1 MGEVLRRLEVSVPLA
16 AFGLGLVFWG
26 AGLGLVALWL
36 FVVGAVALALLLP
49 LEYAVLSPLFAGIV
63 GWLVDMLPFVML
75 AGWGVVILRWAF
87 GLVREKRLP
96 RGGRWL
102 LLPIALIVWTALGVL
117 VIEGSD
123 FKHFLLLLGIQV
135 LASGIVMLI
144 VDLARDLERRVLIAS
159 GLVSFVVVLSGGVL
173 LEWVGVPIQELQD
186 DTVSRRAEVA
196 YGVDAFPNNVG
207 MIKYTWAKNSGAGE
221 LGAELKKARSKQPAM
236 PDYDVF
242 RPKFGAFDG
251 YLVVR
256 FFGSARPVEGDLKP
270 HDIELI
276 YDTVGITPAN
286 TVPRLR
292 SFPRNALTYAGIC
305 AAIFPVAFFLA
316 WSGVGRRKL
325 LGRLG
330 IAACLFGAGLSLV
343 RGAWAAIGLGIV
355 YLLIDGL
362 LTKRRKVQVV
372 ATFLAA
378 ALALTGLFYVKYN
391 VDPLTARAGAE
402 GSVEE
407 REDVYLETIES
418 LKSIYLVLGF
428 GTEKPRSDSGL
439 SHSLGAY
446 IPRAGTHST
455 YLNYL
460 FRTGIPGGLLIIILY
475 AVAGL
480 HIRAAARAKR
490 GEERTFNTLLA
501 AAVLIAA
508 AHGAVLSLFVEPIY
522 TLCIS
527 IIIGLA
533 MAGAIGMGR
542 SIWPWHRA
550 PAAT

>member
-1 MGEVLRRLEVSVPLA
+1 M
-16 AFGLGLVFWG
+16 
-26 AGLGLVALWL
+26 
-36 FVVGAVALALLLP
+36 LL
-49 LEYAVLSPLFAGIV
+49 
-63 GWLVDMLPFVML
+63 
-75 AGWGVVILRWAF
+75 
-87 GLVREKRLP
+87 
-96 RGGRWL
+96 
-102 LLPIALIVWTALGVL
+102 
-117 VIEGSD
+117 
-123 FKHFLLLLGIQV
+123 
-135 LASGIVMLI
+135 
-144 VDLARDLERRVLIAS
+144 VDLARDLEQRVLIAG
-159 GLVSFVVVLSGGVL
+159 GLVLFVVILSGAVL
-173 LEWVGVPIQELQD
+173 LEWVGVPLQELQD
-186 DTVSRRAEVA
+186 DSVSRRAEVA

-221 LGAELKKARSKQPAM
+221 LGARLKKARAKEEEF

-251 YLVVR
+251 FLVVR
-256 FFGSARPVEGDLKP
+256 FFGTARPVEQALEPYDIDLV
-270 HDIELI
+270 
-276 YDTVGITPAN
+276 YDSVGIAPAN

-305 AAIFPVAFFLA
+305 AAIFPIAFFLA
-316 WSGVGRRKL
+316 WSGTGRRKL

-343 RGAWAAIGLGIV
+343 RGAWAAIALGII

-362 LTKRRKVQVV
+362 LTKRRKVQVL
-372 ATFLAA
+372 ASFLAA
-378 ALALTGLFYVKYN
+378 ALLLTGFFYVKYN

-402 GSVEE
+402 GSVET
-407 REDVYLETIES
+407 RNDVYLETIES

-460 FRTGIPGGLLIIILY
+460 FRTGIPGGLLIIALY

-480 HIRAAARAKR
+480 HVRAAARARR
-490 GEERTFNTLLA
+490 GDERTFNTLLA

-527 IIIGLA
+527 IVMGLG
-533 MAGAIGMGR
+533 MAGAIEMGR

-550 PAAT
+550 PAPT